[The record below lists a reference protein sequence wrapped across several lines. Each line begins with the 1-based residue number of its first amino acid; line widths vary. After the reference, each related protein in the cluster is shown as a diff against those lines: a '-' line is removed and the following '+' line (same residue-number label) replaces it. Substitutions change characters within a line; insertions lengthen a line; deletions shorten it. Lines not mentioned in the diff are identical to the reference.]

1 MKSPWVVAGA
11 RSQHVLNQH
20 RYLVLKNLVER
31 DMLLGRGGGERVV
44 SYLRDVFILYK
55 ACLLSVEHVSVL
67 LGLNSDEICVLICL
81 CIPSP
86 ILQSF

>member
-1 MKSPWVVAGA
+1 MKSPWVIAGA
-11 RSQHVLNQH
+11 RSQRVLNQQ
-20 RYLVLKNLVER
+20 RYLVLKNLVECG
-31 DMLLGRGGGERVV
+31 MLPRRGGGGRVV

-67 LGLNSDEICVLICL
+67 LGLNSDEICILFFL

-86 ILQSF
+86 TLQSF